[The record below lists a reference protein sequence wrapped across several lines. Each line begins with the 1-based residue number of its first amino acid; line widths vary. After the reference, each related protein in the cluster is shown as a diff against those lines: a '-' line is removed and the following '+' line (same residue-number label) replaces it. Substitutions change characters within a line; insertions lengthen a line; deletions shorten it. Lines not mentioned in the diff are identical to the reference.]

1 MGTSLRRLTAL
12 SGMTAVLLSASPGSL
27 AQSIDRAGG
36 AEVAAVQSLAPVAS
50 MVTGIRVGKHPGKTR
65 VVIDVSQPT
74 DVRYDVSADGT
85 AVFIE
90 LPTVNWSAQPFSA
103 RHAKG
108 QVVDYTFSKDGAG
121 GRLSILS
128 SGPVRINKPFFV
140 SPDGTRG
147 HRIVIDILPTTI
159 SEPGHG
165 NFRQAS
171 TFTPVSLKTN
181 QPGGVMVASTANIG
195 APAGDPSLEPEPIV
209 AVRAEEELELAQMRA
224 PNNQPMQ
231 QPAPMAPQQQ
241 MQPQMQ
247 PQLAPQ
253 QMQPHQ
259 QPSILGF
266 QNIYLKAGLGV
277 GMVPELTST
286 GSGNENT
293 MEFDPGFLFNGGLG
307 IDLENGFRI
316 EGEMN
321 YAFNSLGKV
330 TGTGNGNS
338 FGTTFTDGDITILSF
353 MANLAYDFPEQNG
366 FTPFIMGGLGLT
378 GIFVND
384 LTADS
389 TVIADSSDWV
399 FGMQAGGGI
408 SYKLDE
414 LTTLEALYRYFETQ
428 DPEFGDQRGIP
439 YESEYF
445 SHSFILG
452 ARLKF

>member
-1 MGTSLRRLTAL
+1 MGRSLRRLTAL
-12 SGMTAVLLSASPGSL
+12 FGMTAAFFAASPGSL
-27 AQSIDRAGG
+27 AQSIDRADG
-36 AEVAAVQSLAPVAS
+36 AQIAAVQNLAPVAS

-65 VVIDVSQPT
+65 VVLDVSQPT
-74 DVRYDVSADGT
+74 DLRYDVSADGK
-85 AVFIE
+85 AVFID
-90 LPTVNWSAQPFSA
+90 LPTVNWSAKPSA

-108 QVVDYTFSKDGAG
+108 HVVDYTFSKEGTG
-121 GRLSILS
+121 GRLSILT

-140 SPDGTRG
+140 TPGGNRG
-147 HRIVIDILPTTI
+147 HRIVIDMMPTTI
-159 SEPGHG
+159 NQPAGG
-165 NFRQAS
+165 AFRQAS

-195 APAGDPSLEPEPIV
+195 APTNNPSLEPEPIV
-209 AVRAEEELELAQMRA
+209 AVRAEEELVQMRA
-224 PNNQPMQ
+224 PNNQPMR
-231 QPAPMAPQQQ
+231 QPAPMTPQQQ

-266 QNIYLKAGLGV
+266 QNIYLKAGLGL
-277 GMVPELTST
+277 GILPEVTST
-286 GSGNENT
+286 GGGNENA

-307 IDLENGFRI
+307 IDLENGFRV

-330 TGTGNGNS
+330 TGTGNGSS
-338 FGTTFTDGDITILSF
+338 FDTTFTDGDVTILSF
-353 MANLAYDFPEQNG
+353 MANLAYDFPQQNG
-366 FTPFIMGGLGLT
+366 FTPFVMGGLGLT

-384 LTADS
+384 LTADG

-408 SYKLDE
+408 SYKLDK
-414 LTTLEALYRYFETQ
+414 LTTLEALYKYFETQ

-439 YESEYF
+439 YESEYS
-445 SHSFILG
+445 SHSFLLG